1 MKILRQRSLFLVSL
15 QDNLDKDIIQ
25 PKIPQ
30 TLLVQQKHADYK
42 TKRVCF
48 YPSIDSAIT
57 ALSTTLKGVTLFVY
71 QPVGLHTDSLIKT
84 DITSLPTAPLTGE
97 YWYLAPIQLK
107 KVAEIKI
114 LKPLKSLEY
123 THGPRSTKD
132 YLYKWEWEEILK
144 PWEKKKSKS
153 FSKKGKSYNAQYRTG
168 KSSESPHFTADSDF
182 IKKVNA
188 EVASVN
194 SSRKKIDILTRHIEN
209 PDEKN
214 PHNTGYAAG
223 LKAKIENQNKQ

>member
-30 TLLVQQKHADYK
+30 TLLVQQKHSDYK
-42 TKRVCF
+42 TKRICF

-57 ALSTTLKGVTLFVY
+57 ALSNTLKGVTLFVY
-71 QPVGLHTDSLIKT
+71 QPVGLHTDSLIKP

-107 KVAEIKI
+107 KVATVRIIKP
-114 LKPLKSLEY
+114 LKPLEY
-123 THGPRSTKD
+123 SHGPRGTKD
-132 YLYKWEWEEILK
+132 YLYKWDWEEILE

-153 FSKKGKSYNAQYRTG
+153 FSKKGKSYNSQYKTG
-168 KSSESPHFTADSDF
+168 KSPEPPHFTADSDF

-194 SSRKKIDILTRHIEN
+194 SSREKIDILTRHIEN
-209 PDEKN
+209 PSEKN